1 MRCNHSS
8 SMCSLL
14 LAALHLFHRCS
25 YSFVLPSSTSCIRS
39 SSRGV
44 QSRSNNHVGVTQY
57 AATTTTAATE
67 INTETISVALPSNWR
82 DSSDNNWSIQ
92 AADILKRYGVV
103 ALTSSSSSNNNG
115 KYEGLICSQ
124 IIEKA
129 NKSALSRLNDM
140 QARISNRGVDP
151 NGIDDGP
158 FRFAEII
165 CRDEGGLRYDVP
177 LPWLGGGNNDDNDN
191 DDSKTNNDQV
201 GSGRIGA
208 PLTSM
213 ESEGVKGLHK
223 AMDEIVPHVL
233 EALWS
238 NYQNNNIDD
247 ITNNNERSSYVAA
260 SGYLINKPGSKSQ
273 NWHKDGPDAGFI
285 DCFVPLIDLNEEL
298 GPTAF
303 LLGEEEEEENE
314 LVPMLNKG
322 NILLFDY
329 RTIHRGQGN
338 TSEDTTRTLAYAVY
352 RRRERD
358 GDGMTKESGDVHNF
372 PAALTLEYD

>member
-1 MRCNHSS
+1 M
-8 SMCSLL
+8 
-14 LAALHLFHRCS
+14 
-25 YSFVLPSSTSCIRS
+25 TSR
-39 SSRGV
+39 
-44 QSRSNNHVGVTQY
+44 HH
-57 AATTTTAATE
+57 ATTTAATE
-67 INTETISVALPSNWR
+67 IDTETISVALPSNWK
-82 DSSDNNWSIQ
+82 DVDDDYWSIE
-92 AADILKRYGVV
+92 AADILTRYGVV
-103 ALTSSSSSNNNG
+103 ALTLSSSKSNSNSD
-115 KYEGLICSQ
+115 GLISSQ

-129 NKSALSRLNDM
+129 NKSADSRLEDM
-140 QARISNRGVDP
+140 QSRISNRGVDP
-151 NGIDDGP
+151 NGIEDGP

-177 LPWLGGGNNDDNDN
+177 LPWLGGGNDDTNDDN
-191 DDSKTNNDQV
+191 KTNDQV

-208 PLTSM
+208 PLTNM
-213 ESEGVKGLHK
+213 EAEGVTGLHE

-233 EALWS
+233 EAMWS
-238 NYQNNNIDD
+238 RDQDDIIDD
-247 ITNNNERSSYVAA
+247 IALNSDRNSYVAA

-285 DCFVPLIDLNEEL
+285 DCFVPLIDLNDEL

-303 LLGEEEEEENE
+303 LLGDEEDE

-352 RRRERD
+352 RRRELD
-358 GDGMTKESGDVHNF
+358 KAKNESGDVHNF